1 MFKCMKTFFLLL
13 DAVVS
18 EDGFGLLQQESF
30 KKTRKKENT
39 NDEI

>member
-1 MFKCMKTFFLLL
+1 MKTFFLLL

-18 EDGFGLLQQESF
+18 EDGFGLFQHESSQEEEE
-30 KKTRKKENT
+30 KKIQ